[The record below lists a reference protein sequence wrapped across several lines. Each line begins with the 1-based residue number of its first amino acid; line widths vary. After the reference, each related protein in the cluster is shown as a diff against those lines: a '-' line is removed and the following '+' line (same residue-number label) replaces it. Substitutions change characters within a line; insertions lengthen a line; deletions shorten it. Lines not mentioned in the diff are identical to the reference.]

1 MARAGAR
8 TSARRNS
15 PPAQGP
21 RRSQIRCIQT
31 THPDVSIVR
40 GPSGR
45 ISVDRWMGGTASDPS
60 WCGVMGKEGRCH
72 ALVLASHRQQRGR
85 NSEIPAM
92 NAAWQVVGFG
102 AVLVGFIGQ
111 YLSGRN
117 RLGWLIGATSAL
129 MWTLPLFFGQQWAGC
144 INSLISA
151 GICIAN
157 WWRNRPQDTDRSMR
171 WELPASSPVSGQ
183 GEQRR
188 QRLARRGRRG
198 GVHHDAEPRHGGQHQ
213 RECGPGRVA
222 HTRAILTGSP
232 DRPGP
237 LPRRP
242 PSRRVGRTADPGSY
256 G

>member
-1 MARAGAR
+1 MARAG
-8 TSARRNS
+8 ARRNS
-15 PPAQGP
+15 PPAEGTG
-21 RRSQIRCIQT
+21 RSQIRCIQT

-72 ALVLASHRQQRGR
+72 ALVLAPHRQQRGR

-171 WELPASSPVSGQ
+171 MGVRLLPHHSSANGNRHTSSPQPAPAPHAS
-183 GEQRR
+183 
-188 QRLARRGRRG
+188 
-198 GVHHDAEPRHGGQHQ
+198 H
-213 RECGPGRVA
+213 
-222 HTRAILTGSP
+222 
-232 DRPGP
+232 
-237 LPRRP
+237 PRR
-242 PSRRVGRTADPGSY
+242 RY
-256 G
+256 